1 MIYIQLIQISQSH
14 SSADLLAQP
23 GSPLVTIQKA
33 LDRWYKLW
41 IELKNNIQIN
51 EWAYIGFYKNAYNFW
66 LVAQLLVRK
75 EESLDIIMKM
85 EGLCDDKLEQLN
97 VLLWDE
103 LTG

>member
-1 MIYIQLIQISQSH
+1 MM
-14 SSADLLAQP
+14 
-23 GSPLVTIQKA
+23 TIQKA
-33 LDRWYKLW
+33 LDRWYELW

-51 EWAYIGFYKNAYNFW
+51 EWENMGFYKNGYNFW

-75 EESLDIIMKM
+75 EESLDIIMTI

-97 VLLWDE
+97 VLLRDE